1 MKLASPTPKQTAIAA
16 AVGMT
21 TLALPVVFPV
31 EHHFAWDAIP
41 GFYAIYGAAGGTAL
55 VVFAKWLGRV
65 LVVKPEGWYG
75 GDDARTGDPS

>member
-1 MKLASPTPKQTAIAA
+1 MKLANPTPRQTAL
-16 AVGMT
+16 AVVVGVGV
-21 TLALPVVFPV
+21 LALPVAFPM

-41 GFYAIYGAAGGTAL
+41 GFYGMYGAAGCAVL
-55 VVFAKWLGRV
+55 VLLAKWLGRV